1 MAIQVTAKSLDE
13 IPEVMREFV
22 TENDGVFSYDAEKAF
37 AALKTERENAKNARN
52 ALAPFKALNLS
63 PEQIKAFADL
73 GRTPAE
79 LAELIAKAASPA
91 PKTDVRQSTEY
102 LELKK
107 ELETLSGFKK
117 KWEEAEAR
125 NRENKRNDLVRA
137 AVRALPDEYDKE
149 LFAGLVESALLG
161 KFSLNE
167 SGDGLN
173 PVDGMLPD
181 EFLKKYADTYHFKKP
196 SKAGNAAPGNAD
208 LKKSGNAA
216 YEAAKKA
223 GDINGMFA
231 NLPAT
236 N

>member
-22 TENDGVFSYDAEKAF
+22 TENDGVFSYDEEKAF

-52 ALAPFKALNLS
+52 ALAPFR
-63 PEQIKAFADL
+63 DL

-79 LAELIAKAASPA
+79 LAELIAKAARPA
-91 PKTDVRQSTEY
+91 PAPDVRQSTEY

-137 AVRALPDEYDKE
+137 AVRALPDDYDKE

-167 SGDGLN
+167 TGDGLN
-173 PVDGMLPD
+173 PVDGMLPG

-208 LKKSGNAA
+208 LKPSGNAA